1 MERKD
6 GRAPCSVQE
15 FLGSG
20 GAAWWAV
27 VSRLIDA
34 EAEGAV

>member
-6 GRAPCSVQE
+6 GRAPCSAQE
-15 FLGSG
+15 LLGSG

-27 VSRLIDA
+27 ISRLIDA
-34 EAEGAV
+34 EAKGAV